1 MIFYRSKQKNNWG
14 LRSNKSKTILKETAQ
29 YLVAQPDTT
38 PTRPLPTIPTRP
50 LPTTPTRPLPT
61 TPDDNSWVNVE
72 LPLVE

>member
-1 MIFYRSKQKNNWG
+1 MRRLNIW
-14 LRSNKSKTILKETAQ
+14 L
-29 YLVAQPDTT
+29 QPDTT